1 LERNSD
7 LENTL
12 AAAAVY
18 YTGSSPRKISA
29 VFNALNIHYMS
40 ESCYYNKV
48 KSKLQLNLIQTW
60 KEQQYNLIDAKE
72 SFVLAGDMRADS
84 PGMFM

>member
-1 LERNSD
+1 
-7 LENTL
+7 
-12 AAAAVY
+12 
-18 YTGSSPRKISA
+18 
-29 VFNALNIHYMS
+29 MS